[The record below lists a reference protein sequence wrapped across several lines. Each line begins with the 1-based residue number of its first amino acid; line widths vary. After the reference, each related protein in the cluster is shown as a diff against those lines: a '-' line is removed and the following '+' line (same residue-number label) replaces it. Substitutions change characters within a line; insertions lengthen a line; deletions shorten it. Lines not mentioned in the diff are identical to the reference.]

1 MESSIASFIQQFSLS
16 SVRTNFMYEKEI
28 TEIMPFVVFL
38 KNKLFAVSKSK
49 RQQENIL
56 HVGRAMSS

>member
-1 MESSIASFIQQFSLS
+1 MAQFGNGMTQNYNGSILS
-16 SVRTNFMYEKEI
+16 N
-28 TEIMPFVVFL
+28 L
-38 KNKLFAVSKSK
+38 KIPTTLVMWLFAVSKSK